1 MLMKSKFAFI
11 SLLIFWLSACDQ
23 ACDVNVT
30 SVAKFDNRSAAAQ
43 SLTVCVRGAPKAAT
57 LNLEINQNNEVKVAN
72 FTSKRIKTG
81 GPSNACDPKEQ
92 LSGVFLTTESFKKV
106 KFCHNTETT
115 AEIVVVAL
123 SLTCPGGY
131 IEQTAPVD
139 SCN

>member
-1 MLMKSKFAFI
+1 MKSKFAFI
-11 SLLIFWLSACDQ
+11 SIMIFWLSACDQ

-43 SLTVCVRGAPKAAT
+43 SLSVCVRGAPKAVK
-57 LNLEINQNNEVKVAN
+57 LNLEINQNNEVKVAQY
-72 FTSKRIKTG
+72 TSKRIKTG

-92 LSGVFLTTESFKKV
+92 PSGVFLTTESFKVV
-106 KFCHNTETT
+106 KFCHNTETA
-115 AEIVVVAL
+115 AEIVVVPL
-123 SLTCPGGY
+123 RISCPGGY